1 MDHAKPRGGKIF
13 TPPILFLS
21 VLFLGA
27 AYFLILRYINGIGY
41 VSNLTDNQS
50 WGVWKVLGVLVGAA
64 LVNGGYVTA
73 FLVYIMNKGQYHRFV
88 RQAVLFSLLGYSFAG
103 LSLAYDVG
111 RYVGL
116 LNFFIPKYWQP
127 NSVLF
132 EVAIC
137 IVSYIAILGIE
148 FLPTFLEKFMP
159 DGAASQNWAA
169 KLHSFLNKILF
180 LTVSFGVLLPTM
192 HQSGLGGLALLFGPK
207 LSPLWQTPF
216 ISLLFLI
223 SSIFMGLCIVVAVDC
238 LYAKNFKD
246 KNYLS
251 MLNSMMKAASFVTI
265 IYVIFRWVE
274 VIRGGGAGKMT
285 ELSIECG
292 FFWLEWVFILVGLYL
307 LNISKAK
314 ASPRNIFLGASLL
327 MTGGLLYR
335 VNAYIIG
342 FEAAPGVTYLPSV
355 PELLI
360 SVGMFALQLIIFI
373 TFVKIFPVLSE
384 E

>member
-1 MDHAKPRGGKIF
+1 MNHSKPLGGKIL

-21 VLFLGA
+21 LLFLCA
-27 AYFLILRYINGIGY
+27 TYFLALRYINGVGY
-41 VSNLTDNQS
+41 VSNLTDHQS

-64 LVNGGYVTA
+64 FVNGGYVTA
-73 FLVYIMNKGQYHRFV
+73 FIVYIMNKGQYHRFV

-103 LSLAYDVG
+103 ASLAYDVG

-132 EVAIC
+132 EVGIC
-137 IVSYIAILGIE
+137 IISYIAILGIE

-159 DGAASQNWAA
+159 YGTISQNWAS
-169 KLHSFLNKILF
+169 KLHAFLNKILF

-192 HQSGLGGLALLFGPK
+192 HQSGLGGLALLFGQK

-238 LYAKNFKD
+238 LYAKNFKNN
-246 KNYLS
+246 KYLY
-251 MLNSMMKAASFVTI
+251 MLNNMMKAASIVAVA
-265 IYVIFRWVE
+265 YMVFRWIE
-274 VIRGGGAGKMT
+274 VVRGGGVGEAF
-285 ELSIECG
+285 ELGFESG
-292 FFWLEWVFILVGLYL
+292 FFWLEWVFMLMGLYL
-307 LNISKAK
+307 LNISKGK
-314 ASPRNIFLGASLL
+314 SSPKNIFIGASLL
-327 MTGGLLYR
+327 MVTGLLYR
-335 VNAYIIG
+335 VNVYIIG
-342 FEAAPGVTYLPSV
+342 FESISGVTYLPSI
-355 PELLI
+355 PELMI
-360 SVGMFALQLIIFI
+360 SIGMFALQFIIFI

>member
-1 MDHAKPRGGKIF
+1 
-13 TPPILFLS
+13 
-21 VLFLGA
+21 
-27 AYFLILRYINGIGY
+27 
-41 VSNLTDNQS
+41 
-50 WGVWKVLGVLVGAA
+50 
-64 LVNGGYVTA
+64 
-73 FLVYIMNKGQYHRFV
+73 MNKGQYHRFV

-111 RYVGL
+111 RYVNL
-116 LNFFIPKYWQP
+116 FNFFIPKYWQP

-132 EVAIC
+132 EVAVC
-137 IVSYIAILGIE
+137 VMAYIAILGIE
-148 FLPTFLEKFMP
+148 FIPVLLEKFMP
-159 DGAASQNWAA
+159 DGAASKNWAA
-169 KLHSFLNKILF
+169 KIHGFLNKILF

-192 HQSGLGGLALLFGPK
+192 HQSGLGGLALLFGQK

-223 SSIFMGLCIVVAVDC
+223 SSIFMGLCIVVAIDV

-251 MLNSMMKAASFVTI
+251 MLNSMMKAASFVAI
-265 IYVIFRWVE
+265 IYTIFRWE
-274 VIRGGGAGKMT
+274 EIIRGGGAGKLA
-285 ELSIECG
+285 ELSIETG
-292 FFWLEWVFILVGLYL
+292 FFWLEWAFIFFGLYL
-307 LNISKAK
+307 LKISKAK
-314 ASPRNIFLGASLL
+314 SSPKNIFMGASLL
-327 MTGGLLYR
+327 MAGGLLYR

-355 PELLI
+355 PELMI

-373 TFVKIFPVLSE
+373 TIVKIFPVLSE